1 MLRTAVAS
9 GRQAEAAG
17 ILAGSGRATLRDSM
31 SLRCRRLLL
40 PPLLVAGCTSGG
52 TDARSSRDIAA
63 TQPVPDAA
71 PPVVAVETLPDGV
84 DSSSVAAPVQAVPS
98 APPNAVPS
106 GAAVETS
113 WCKEGFAD
121 LDDGSCYLVPE
132 RVGEPRSLLIY
143 LHGVIAPQGDT
154 QRIVQ
159 GIVASHARSRGYVAY
174 MPRGRRGIGPGPTKD
189 WWSWPTTAEHHRRHA
204 AAMVQRWNE
213 AKSSLERL
221 TGAPFARTWLAGSS
235 NGAFFATVLALN
247 GEFEADGFGAMSG
260 GSREGRSVA
269 RSRAQRRA
277 PFYVGYGTYDDLK
290 PHPISLG
297 ELLREAGWPHRVAV
311 HPTGHGARE
320 VYLEEAVD
328 FWSAP

>member
-260 GSREGRSVA
+260 GSRAGRSVA
-269 RSRAQRRA
+269 RIRAQRRA